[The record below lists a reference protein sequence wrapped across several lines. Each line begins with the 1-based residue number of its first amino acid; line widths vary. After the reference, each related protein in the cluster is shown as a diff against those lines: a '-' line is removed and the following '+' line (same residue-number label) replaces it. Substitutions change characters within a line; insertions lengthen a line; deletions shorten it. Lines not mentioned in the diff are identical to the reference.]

1 MVYLAPYFKTGSGQ
15 AKSLNLEGNP
25 LDSLVNLK
33 YLTEITELR
42 LGGSQFDF
50 NELIDVQ
57 ISATGTSY
65 STPLNITNFYVSKCY
80 RLDNDDVLAGLFKI
94 YYYANKS
101 LNIYIDETT
110 TAWNPYEKLINKKM
124 SYLPSIISF
133 NELGS
138 YDLFNT
144 KGIYTSSSGFE
155 IYFYGIKHIFKASSS
170 KIYTRFTNKYSWQ
183 NNNDYFDITNGTI
196 NYKKLIAS
204 NETSYLVSQII
215 EEVLPIEYIK
225 GFVCLSG
232 PSFAE
237 EIMHRKVTL
246 LVSASKDSS
255 DASYIQQLFNNPN
268 YVRVYTSSDMIGV
281 EVCGAVKNAIALI
294 SGVCQGLDLGMNAR
308 AALLTRSNREII
320 EIVKAMG
327 GEESTCYGLTGIG
340 DLMLTASSTLSRNFQ
355 AGMRIGNGETLES
368 VIENSKNVVEGV
380 RAVKACEEIRIKY
393 NLELPILSMA
403 YKVLYDHLDV
413 KVAVK
418 ILLSRELKSE

>member
-1 MVYLAPYFKTGSGQ
+1 MI
-15 AKSLNLEGNP
+15 
-25 LDSLVNLK
+25 DVN
-33 YLTEITELR
+33 ISIIG
-42 LGGSQFDF
+42 GGSFGTALAQILSDNGHNVLIRDINKEFVEKININHLHPFFD
-50 NELIDVQ
+50 
-57 ISATGTSY
+57 ISIPEGIRATLS
-65 STPLNITNFYVSKCY
+65 L
-80 RLDNDDVLAGLFKI
+80 DDVLNFSDIILLCVPTKVMRSVIQEIGCHIKTPKI
-94 YYYANKS
+94 FVNVS
-101 LNIYIDETT
+101 
-110 TAWNPYEKLINKKM
+110 
-124 SYLPSIISF
+124 
-133 NELGS
+133 
-138 YDLFNT
+138 
-144 KGIYTSSSGFE
+144 KGIE
-155 IYFYGIKHIFKASSS
+155 P
-170 KIYTRFTNKYSWQ
+170 
-183 NNNDYFDITNGTI
+183 
-196 NYKKLIAS
+196 
-204 NETSYLVSQII
+204 ETSYLVSQII

-418 ILLSRELKSE
+418 ILLSRELKRRHVNRLRAGECTIEMGFILSDVTTSLERIADHCSNIGVCVTQVREDLYDTHSHLDSVKNAPGELFHHELEVARVNYMLP

>member
-1 MVYLAPYFKTGSGQ
+1 MI
-15 AKSLNLEGNP
+15 
-25 LDSLVNLK
+25 DVN
-33 YLTEITELR
+33 ISIIG
-42 LGGSQFDF
+42 GGSFGTALAQILSDNGHNVLIRDINKEFVEKININHLHPFFD
-50 NELIDVQ
+50 
-57 ISATGTSY
+57 ISIPEGIRATLS
-65 STPLNITNFYVSKCY
+65 L
-80 RLDNDDVLAGLFKI
+80 DDVLNFSDIILLCVPTKVMRSVIQEIGCHIKTPKI
-94 YYYANKS
+94 FVNVS
-101 LNIYIDETT
+101 
-110 TAWNPYEKLINKKM
+110 
-124 SYLPSIISF
+124 
-133 NELGS
+133 
-138 YDLFNT
+138 
-144 KGIYTSSSGFE
+144 KGIE
-155 IYFYGIKHIFKASSS
+155 P
-170 KIYTRFTNKYSWQ
+170 
-183 NNNDYFDITNGTI
+183 
-196 NYKKLIAS
+196 
-204 NETSYLVSQII
+204 ETSYLVSQII

-268 YVRVYTSSDMIGV
+268 YVRVYTSSDM
-281 EVCGAVKNAIALI
+281 
-294 SGVCQGLDLGMNAR
+294 GLDLGMNAR

>member
-1 MVYLAPYFKTGSGQ
+1 MI
-15 AKSLNLEGNP
+15 
-25 LDSLVNLK
+25 DVN
-33 YLTEITELR
+33 ISIIG
-42 LGGSQFDF
+42 GGSFGTALAQILSDNGHNVLIRDINKEFVEKININHLHPFFD
-50 NELIDVQ
+50 
-57 ISATGTSY
+57 ISIPEGIRATLS
-65 STPLNITNFYVSKCY
+65 L
-80 RLDNDDVLAGLFKI
+80 DDVLNFSNIILLCVPTKVMRSVIQEIGCHIKTPKI
-94 YYYANKS
+94 FVNVS
-101 LNIYIDETT
+101 
-110 TAWNPYEKLINKKM
+110 
-124 SYLPSIISF
+124 
-133 NELGS
+133 
-138 YDLFNT
+138 
-144 KGIYTSSSGFE
+144 KGIE
-155 IYFYGIKHIFKASSS
+155 P
-170 KIYTRFTNKYSWQ
+170 
-183 NNNDYFDITNGTI
+183 
-196 NYKKLIAS
+196 
-204 NETSYLVSQII
+204 ETSYLVSQII

-246 LVSASKDSS
+246 LVSASKDCS